1 MSNSQRNR
9 DGEFTRR
16 SIVMAGAGAVLWT
29 GLAGRLVQLQ
39 LFEGEEYA
47 ELATENRIRLDPAP
61 ARRGVIYDR
70 FGQRLASNKRNFYV
84 LVVPEE
90 TDNLEG
96 TLKNL
101 ARYIPISRTKHR
113 RILMQARQQAKFVP
127 IPVADDLSWQD
138 FSRINVHAPE
148 FRGVY
153 AEVGELRSYPMGAAF
168 AHTIGYVARPNRE
181 ELDNL
186 IAQEIARLQIGPD
199 NIVAR
204 RQVQSRMQRIY
215 RHPDMRLG
223 RQGIEQFAEPYL
235 RGQPGFERIA
245 VNASG
250 RIVDRLPSD
259 DVAPKDGGDVVLSF
273 DAEIQKFAIARLGE
287 ESGSAVVMDIESG
300 ELLTMASTPA
310 FNPNDFVSG
319 ISHTKYNDLLNN
331 EKKPLYHKAY
341 DGVYPPGSTFKM
353 LVAAA
358 ALEAGVAGPQDR
370 VMCRG
375 KTRFG
380 GRDFHCWKHGGHGV
394 VNMKSAIQKSCDV
407 YFYDIARRVGVQKI
421 ADMARKMGLGHV
433 YELGMTGGNKGVVPD
448 PAWKQAVK
456 QEPWFE
462 GETLNYG
469 IGQGY
474 LTTSPL
480 QLAVMTARIAAEKVA
495 PSPKLFIGGATPP
508 DTGAAAYEPLNPE
521 IAKHLRAGMYA
532 VTSEAGGTAMRAG
545 DVGDGRRL
553 AGKTGTAQV
562 RRITTAERATGVID
576 NKDLPW
582 RLRDHG
588 LFVSYAPADNPKY
601 VCVVVVD
608 HGGGSSAAYPIA
620 RDIMEFTLN
629 RDPASKT
636 THKVASPMA
645 QDETT
650 RVDSE
655 AI

>member
-1 MSNSQRNR
+1 MSANR
-9 DGEFTRR
+9 SKDSEFTRR
-16 SIVMAGAGAVLWT
+16 SIVMGAAGAALWT

-39 LFEGEEYA
+39 LFEGDEYA

-61 ARRGVIYDR
+61 ARRGVIFDR

-90 TDNLEG
+90 TDNLEN
-96 TLKNL
+96 TLRL
-101 ARYIPISRTKHR
+101 LSRYIPISSTKHR
-113 RILMQARQQAKFVP
+113 RILLQARQQAKFVP

-148 FRGVY
+148 FKGVY

-168 AHTIGYVARPNRE
+168 SHTIGYVARPNRE
-181 ELDNL
+181 ELSGL
-186 IAQEIARLQIGPD
+186 ISQEIERLQLNEDDITG
-199 NIVAR
+199 R
-204 RQVQSRMQRIY
+204 RRIQSRMQRIY

-223 RQGIEQFAEPYL
+223 RQGIEQYSETYL
-235 RGQPGFERIA
+235 RGTPGFQRIA

-259 DVAPKDGGDVVLSF
+259 DVAPKDGGDIVLSF
-273 DAEIQKFAIARLGE
+273 DAEIQKFAIARFGD

-300 ELLTMASTPA
+300 ELIAMASTPA

-319 ISHTKYNDLLNN
+319 ISQAKYNDLLGNQ
-331 EKKPLYHKAY
+331 KSPLYHKAY
-341 DGVYPPGSTFKM
+341 DGLYPPGSTFKM
-353 LVAAA
+353 IVAAA
-358 ALEAGVAGPQDR
+358 ALEAGVANPNEH
-370 VMCRG
+370 VTCRG

-380 GRDFHCWKHGGHGV
+380 GRDFHCWKRGGHGP
-394 VNMKSAIQKSCDV
+394 VNMKGAIQKSCDV
-407 YFYDIARRVGVQKI
+407 YFYDIARRIGVQGI

-448 PAWKQAVK
+448 PAWKQAYK
-456 QEPWFE
+456 QEPWYE

-480 QLAVMTARIAAEKVA
+480 QLAVMTARIAVEKAA
-495 PSPKLFIGGATPP
+495 PAPKMFVGGATAPDSGAPP
-508 DTGAAAYEPLNPE
+508 YVPLDQE
-521 IAKHLRAGMYA
+521 IAQHLRDGMFA
-532 VTSEAGGTAMRAG
+532 VTSEAGGTALRAG
-545 DVGDGRRL
+545 DVGNGQRL

-562 RRITTAERATGVID
+562 RRISSAERLTGVVK
-576 NKDLPW
+576 NENLPW
-582 RLRDHG
+582 KLRDHG
-588 LFVSYAPADNPKY
+588 LFVCYAPADNPKY
-601 VCVVVVD
+601 VCSVVVD

-620 RDIMEFTLN
+620 RDIMTETLK
-629 RDPASKT
+629 RDPVARE

-645 QDETT
+645 QE
-650 RVDSE
+650 VNSVVSSE